1 MAKDFKPRHGRITL
15 SSIIGRG
22 IIHELECPDSGVLS
36 VQTDAEPCTIGLY
49 HITLLSGKVPV
60 AEHSVL
66 VGKNES
72 GEMLKDE
79 QCLALLSKPVLQFS
93 HSEHTAPH
101 WLKSG
106 STTHALDRL
115 VPVEE
120 LIAAQMQKLSPIHQE
135 ELERLKLQVAGKKAA
150 ISKEIDKLEA
160 QIKSLEAVRNG
171 ITNDRLRLLAVEK
184 QINQL
189 RREYMSKQENQF
201 FDAMRLDLELE
212 EQMKALADRDKLT
225 AKVVRE
231 FVIKLEATK

>member
-1 MAKDFKPRHGRITL
+1 
-15 SSIIGRG
+15 
-22 IIHELECPDSGVLS
+22 
-36 VQTDAEPCTIGLY
+36 
-49 HITLLSGKVPV
+49 
-60 AEHSVL
+60 
-66 VGKNES
+66 
-72 GEMLKDE
+72 
-79 QCLALLSKPVLQFS
+79 
-93 HSEHTAPH
+93 
-101 WLKSG
+101 
-106 STTHALDRL
+106 
-115 VPVEE
+115 
-120 LIAAQMQKLSPIHQE
+120 MQKLSPIHQE

-171 ITNDRLRLLAVEK
+171 ITNDRLRLLAMEK

-212 EQMKALADRDKLT
+212 EQIKALADRDKLT